1 MPSATVTGPVSL
13 VEMSSPAVP
22 IHDSRFGGRSR
33 TSMPAGPFAIAL
45 IGDESHSGDVTVCQD
60 CGHMLEVPPHP
71 HDLRPMPELQGEMEV
86 IPMAVV
92 CPECDNVVRITYP
105 SSSSTPE

>member
-1 MPSATVTGPVSL
+1 
-13 VEMSSPAVP
+13 MSSPAVP

-33 TSMPAGPFAIAL
+33 TSVPAGPFAIAL